1 MTARRALPA
10 WLICAA
16 LAGCGSLPG
25 LENPEQSAPEQPA
38 AEQSAPEQVASVPPS
53 SRPQPDARR
62 PASEIDELLAYFQHV
77 RKMPV
82 AELGREHDAV
92 RQAFL
97 YSRSDF
103 DRVRLA
109 MLLSLPGTPIADEPR
124 ALELLDPVV
133 KNPGG
138 KFSGLAVLLASNL
151 QERKRLDANAQGLQQ
166 KLDALMLLERNMIER
181 KR

>member
-1 MTARRALPA
+1 MTRLHSLPA

-16 LAGCGSLPG
+16 LAGCGILPG
-25 LENPEQSAPEQPA
+25 LENQEQPAPEQSA
-38 AEQSAPEQVASVPPS
+38 EQSASDQVASVSPA
-53 SRPQPDARR
+53 SRPRPDTRR
-62 PASEIDELLAYFQHV
+62 PATEIDDLLAYFQHV

-109 MLLSLPGTPIADEPR
+109 MLLSLPGTPVSDEPR

-138 KFSGLAVLLASNL
+138 KFGGLAVLLASNL